1 MHLFNPKSVHTKKT
15 LKQRY
20 SPLFLLLFIAVL
32 TAACGQTRQTSVPT
46 TSPAA
51 ATQIPADQTTPQP
64 ANALASSTPA
74 VPKLETTSLTLG
86 SGRDPQLSPL
96 LIIAKEQGFFQQEG
110 LTVDIKLFAAGPDV
124 VSAIASK
131 SIQLGSTGDIPP
143 IIAKASGLPLQA
155 IAQHSNISGVQTL
168 VVNPDKIKKP
178 ADLKGKKVA
187 YVSGTASEAFFL
199 KIVEKYGLDLS
210 SIQSFKVGPTEIL
223 PAFQKKDVD
232 AFVIWQP
239 IASKG
244 VKEAGGFQL
253 LTATQSYVPGEE
265 GPQALFASYS
275 LLVGHKVFLDK
286 NPETTKAALRAL
298 KKAASYIKSNPDESA
313 AYVSK
318 ALEIDQETIKSI
330 FKLNTYGLDITPQVV
345 DSLSNISNF
354 LLKNEKIKAL
364 PDLKEFIQTSYLKAV
379 DPALVTW
386 TP

>member
-1 MHLFNPKSVHTKKT
+1 MQFYT
-15 LKQRY
+15 QRFTQ
-20 SPLFLLLFIAVL
+20 PFKRLIPHLLLILVVFVA
-32 TAACGQTRQTSVPT
+32 AACGQTKQAAAPSS
-46 TSPAA
+46 SPAA
-51 ATQIPADQTTPQP
+51 AA
-64 ANALASSTPA
+64 
-74 VPKLETTSLTLG
+74 PKLETTALTIG

-96 LIIAKEQGFFQQEG
+96 LIIAKEQGYFQKEG
-110 LTVDIKLFAAGPDV
+110 LTVDLKLFAAGPDV

-131 SIQLGSTGDIPP
+131 SIQYGSTGDIPP
-143 IIAKASGLPLQA
+143 LIAKASGLPLQA
-155 IAQHSNISGVQTL
+155 IAQHSDISGVQTL

-199 KIVEKYGLDLS
+199 KIVEKYGIDVS
-210 SIQSFKVGPTEIL
+210 SIQAYKVGPTEIL
-223 PAFQKKDVD
+223 PAFQKKDID

-239 IASKG
+239 IAAKG
-244 VKEAGGFQL
+244 VKEAGGLPL

-275 LLVGHKVFLDK
+275 LLVGHKDFLDK
-286 NPETTKAALRAL
+286 NPETTKALLRAL
-298 KKAASYIKSNPDESA
+298 RQAAAYIKSNPDESA

-318 ALEIDQETIKSI
+318 TLDTEVDSIKSI
-330 FKLNTYGLDITPQVV
+330 FKLNKYALDITPQVV
-345 DSLSNISNF
+345 DSLASISNF
-354 LLKNEKIKAL
+354 LLKNEKIKAV

>member
-1 MHLFNPKSVHTKKT
+1 MHVFNPKSTRILT
-15 LKQRY
+15 IT
-20 SPLFLLLFIAVL
+20 LFLLIAL
-32 TAACGQTRQTSVPT
+32 LATACGQTQQASAPAASPASAAQTSAAQ
-46 TSPAA
+46 SSDKPAA
-51 ATQIPADQTTPQP
+51 ASVTNTPT
-64 ANALASSTPA
+64 AAA
-74 VPKLETTSLTLG
+74 KLETTSLTIG

-143 IIAKASGLPLQA
+143 LIAKASGLPLQA
-155 IAQHSNISGVQTL
+155 IAQHSDISGVQTL

-178 ADLKGKKVA
+178 DDLKGKKVA

-199 KIVEKYGLDLS
+199 KIVEKYGLDLGT
-210 SIQSFKVGPTEIL
+210 IQSFKVGPTEIL

-239 IASKG
+239 IAAKG

-253 LTATQSYVPGEE
+253 LTATQSYVPGAE

-275 LLVGHKVFLDK
+275 LLVGHKDLLDK

-298 KKAASYIKSNPDESA
+298 RKAANFIKSNPDESA
-313 AYVSK
+313 AFVSK
-318 ALEIDQETIKSI
+318 TLETDIETIKSI
-330 FKLNTYGLDITPQVV
+330 FLLNKYALDITPQVV
-345 DSLSNISNF
+345 DSLTSISTF
-354 LLKNEKIKAL
+354 LLKNEKIKAI

-379 DPALVTW
+379 DPSLVTW